1 MNPAVYE
8 LLSSA
13 ATFYRF
19 LKSKKYREYW
29 MMNFRYGS
37 KKRFQEMLVTFDG
50 TPFLIPDVASFLST
64 YEELIYRGV
73 YAFKTKQ
80 EIPIILDFGANIG
93 LSLYFWMKNYP
104 KAKVYGYEADPF
116 VFKYLE
122 CNVQGITNGN
132 IELFNV
138 ALSDAEGVLHF
149 ASNHADGGR
158 VSETGITVQA
168 VDAAAE
174 IRKFDRIDM
183 LKIDI
188 EGSERIILPHIAP
201 HLDRVKNIF
210 IEYHSEV
217 AREQVLPELLQILK
231 SAGFRI
237 FISSGSC
244 ASRPLIETAVN
255 TGFDLQ
261 QNIFGR
267 RMSS

>member
-8 LLSSA
+8 MLSSA

-29 MMNFRYGS
+29 LMNFRYGS
-37 KKRFQEMLVTFDG
+37 KRRFQETLVTLDG

-64 YEELIYRGV
+64 YRELIYCGA
-73 YAFKTKQ
+73 YAFESKH
-80 EIPIILDFGANIG
+80 ERPVILDFGANIG

-104 KAKVYGYEADPF
+104 QAKVYGYEADPF
-116 VFKYLE
+116 IFKYLE
-122 CNVQGITNGN
+122 RNVQGITNGN
-132 IELFNV
+132 IKLFNV
-138 ALSDAEGVLHF
+138 ALSDADGVLHF

-158 VSETGITVQA
+158 VSETGIAVQA

-174 IRKFDRIDM
+174 LNKFETIDM

-188 EGSERIILPHIAP
+188 EGSERIILPRISP
-201 HLDRVKNIF
+201 YLERVENIF

-217 AREQVLPELLQILK
+217 TQEQVLPELLQILK

-237 FISSGSC
+237 FISSGFC

-261 QNIFGR
+261 LDIFGR

>member
-64 YEELIYRGV
+64 YEELMYRGV

-93 LSLYFWMKNYP
+93 LSLYFWMKSYP

-116 VFKYLE
+116 IFKYLE
-122 CNVQGITNGN
+122 YNVQGITNGN

-255 TGFDLQ
+255 TGFCLQ
-261 QNIFGR
+261 LNIFGR
-267 RMSS
+267 CMSS